1 MDHPKPTAQ
10 STPLF
15 PFSSAHVPAEIAA
28 AVCSRPLES
37 AQGGSGRVRRP
48 RISAHGARRV
58 IILLG
63 ALGAASAWSMPA
75 SASDGVLEINQAC
88 ALQTGC
94 FSGDTAGLPVTIT
107 GTAGRSYRLTSDL
120 VVPNENTSGI
130 QVFIDDVGIDLNN
143 FTIRGPVVC
152 SGTPLA
158 CTPNTGSGVGIE
170 RGFSLLS
177 GTSVRNGS
185 IRGMGN
191 NGVLLGVQSEVTH
204 VRARSNRLSGIDV
217 ESGSTVSGN
226 AAYQNGNDGI
236 FANTGST
243 VSGNTTRQNGGNGI
257 QTSSGSTVSG
267 NTAYQNGSDGIL
279 TASGSTVSGNS
290 AYQNGGN
297 GIQTGTGVTV
307 AGNTAYN
314 NEGDGIQASSGSTVS
329 GNTVRFNTGFGLD
342 LLSGSGYREN
352 VITNNTAGTVNGPS
366 LVNLGNNTCNGST
379 VCP

>member
-1 MDHPKPTAQ
+1 MRRLA
-10 STPLF
+10 LALL
-15 PFSSAHVPAEIAA
+15 SACALIPAT
-28 AVCSRPLES
+28 
-37 AQGGSGRVRRP
+37 
-48 RISAHGARRV
+48 
-58 IILLG
+58 
-63 ALGAASAWSMPA
+63 PA
-75 SASDGVLEINQAC
+75 SASDGVLEINQTC
-88 ALQTGC
+88 AVQTGC
-94 FSGDTAGLPVTIT
+94 FAGDTAGLPVTIT
-107 GTAGRSYRLTSDL
+107 GSAGRSYRLTSDL

-158 CTPNTGSGVGIE
+158 CTPTTGSGVGVE

-177 GTSVRNGS
+177 GTSLRNGS

-191 NGVLLGVQSEVTH
+191 AGVLLGVQSEVTH
-204 VRARSNRLSGIDV
+204 VRARSNRLSGIEV
-217 ESGSTVSGN
+217 GSGSTVSGN
-226 AAYQNGNDGI
+226 TAYQNGNDGI

-267 NTAYQNGSDGIL
+267 NA
-279 TASGSTVSGNS
+279 

-307 AGNTAYN
+307 AGNTAYD
-314 NEGDGIQASSGSTVS
+314 NEGDGIQAGSGSTVS
-329 GNTVRFNTGFGLD
+329 GNTVSFNTGFGLD
-342 LLSGSGYREN
+342 LLTQSGYREN
-352 VITNNTAGTVNGPS
+352 VITTNTAGTVNGPT
-366 LVNLGNNTCNGST
+366 LVNLGNNACNGST